1 MVLIGDRVERLLG
14 VGRTQRLGAIQRPEV
29 TVDPRHRRRVRLDV
43 EIGSL
48 PLDDVGER
56 LVDVEAHPSPYRVKG
71 AHPLAAF
78 WVCPRT
84 RRQAHPTSPGG
95 YATSRSFWA
104 SASDCSFFS
113 DWFSICR
120 IRSRVTLKVRPTSSS
135 VRGCSPPSP

>member
-78 WVCPRT
+78 WVCPRRAV
-84 RRQAHPTSPGG
+84 RRTPLAQV
-95 YATSRSFWA
+95 ATQLRGA
-104 SASDCSFFS
+104 SGPPPATAASS
-113 DWFSICR
+113 
-120 IRSRVTLKVRPTSSS
+120 
-135 VRGCSPPSP
+135 